1 MTIQIGEK
9 IGQFMGKLT
18 EIFHAGKGTL
28 NEILFSLI
36 ILLGAILVGFL
47 IHFLIFFFLKKWH
60 KRRES
65 SLKGLKFELSHLRAP
80 LHMLIPATCIAIVL
94 PFVRLPQQILSLLI
108 HLVNLWIIGTTGWM
122 LIRIVFMIQDM
133 VLSRYQLDVKD
144 NLEARRVYTQIRVIQ
159 RILIVIIL
167 FVTLAIMLLTFD
179 KVRQIGVSLL
189 ASAGIIGIILGF
201 AAQKTLGNLLAGI
214 QIAIAQPIRL
224 DDVVI
229 VENEWGW
236 IEEITLTYVVMR
248 IWDLRR
254 LIIPISYF
262 IEKPFQNW
270 TRISAD
276 LLGTVYLY
284 ADYTI
289 PIEAIRQ
296 ELFRILEK
304 SEYWDG
310 KVKGLQVTN
319 TTERIVEL
327 RALMSAADSP
337 TAWNLRCEVRENLL
351 TFIQKNYPEN
361 LPQMRVA
368 LERDKNHYEMKTKPI
383 IHETR

>member
-1 MTIQIGEK
+1 MD
-9 IGQFMGKLT
+9 KLT
-18 EIFHAGKGTL
+18 EIFGPGKNTS
-28 NEILFSLI
+28 NDILLSLVIILAASLI
-36 ILLGAILVGFL
+36 GFV
-47 IHFLIFFFLKKWH
+47 IHFIINALLKRWH
-60 KRRES
+60 RHRGS
-65 SLKGLKFELSHLRAP
+65 SLKELRLELGHFKAPLRA
-80 LHMLIPATCIAIVL
+80 LIPAICIATVL
-94 PFVRLPQQILSLLI
+94 PIVRIPHQLLDI
-108 HLVNLWIIGTTGWM
+108 FSHLLNLWIIGSSGW
-122 LIRIVFMIQDM
+122 LLVRTVFFVRDM
-133 VLSRYQLDVKD
+133 VLSRYQIDVKD
-144 NLEARRVYTQIRVIQ
+144 NLEARRVYTQIRVIE
-159 RILIVIIL
+159 RIIIVIIL
-167 FVTLAIMLLTFD
+167 LLVVAIMLLTFD

-189 ASAGIIGIILGF
+189 ASAGIIGITLGF

-276 LLGTVYLY
+276 LLGTVFLY

-289 PIEAIRQ
+289 PVEAVRQ
-296 ELFRILEK
+296 ELTRILEK
-304 SEYWDG
+304 SQYWDG
-310 KVKGLQVTN
+310 KVNSMQVTN
-319 TTERIVEL
+319 STERTVEL

-337 TAWNLRCEVRENLL
+337 TLWNLRCEVREKMLR
-351 TFIQKNYPEN
+351 FIQQEYPTC
-361 LPQMRVA
+361 LPQMRIG
-368 LERDKNHYEMKTKPI
+368 LERDKMNQNFCAPGPEKQNS
-383 IHETR
+383 

>member
-1 MTIQIGEK
+1 MTIQIGER
-9 IGQFMGKLT
+9 IGQFMDKLT
-18 EIFHAGKGTL
+18 EIFHTGKGTL
-28 NEILFSLI
+28 NDNLFSLT
-36 ILLGAILVGFL
+36 ILLGAALVGFV
-47 IHFLIFFFLKKWH
+47 IHFLINFFLKKWH

-65 SLKGLKFELSHLRAP
+65 SLKGLKLELSHLRAP
-80 LHMLIPATCIAIVL
+80 LRMLIPAICIAIVL

-108 HLVNLWIIGTTGWM
+108 HLVNLWIIGTTGW
-122 LIRIVFMIQDM
+122 LLVRIVLIVRDL
-133 VLSRYQLDVKD
+133 VLSRYQIDVKD
-144 NLEARRVYTQIRVIQ
+144 NLEARRVYTQIRLIQ

-179 KVRQIGVSLL
+179 KVRQIGMSLL

-262 IEKPFQNW
+262 IENPFQNW
-270 TRISAD
+270 TRISAA

-284 ADYTI
+284 ADYTV
-289 PIEAIRQ
+289 PVEAVRQ

-319 TTERIVEL
+319 TTDRIVEL
-327 RALMSAADSP
+327 RALMSAVDSP
-337 TAWNLRCEVRENLL
+337 TTWNLRCEVREKLL
-351 TFIQKNYPEN
+351 TFVQKNYHES
-361 LPQMRVA
+361 LPQMRVT
-368 LERDKNHYEMKTKPI
+368 LERDQKKSNATNV
-383 IHETR
+383 

>member
-1 MTIQIGEK
+1 MTIQIGER
-9 IGQFMGKLT
+9 IGQFMDKLT
-18 EIFHAGKGTL
+18 EIFHTGKGTL
-28 NEILFSLI
+28 NDNLFSLT
-36 ILLGAILVGFL
+36 ILLGAALVGFV
-47 IHFLIFFFLKKWH
+47 IHFLINFFLKKWH

-65 SLKGLKFELSHLRAP
+65 SLKGLKLELSHLRAP
-80 LHMLIPATCIAIVL
+80 LRMLIPAICIAIVL

-108 HLVNLWIIGTTGWM
+108 HLVNLWIIGTTGWLLVKIV
-122 LIRIVFMIQDM
+122 LIVRDL
-133 VLSRYQLDVKD
+133 VLSRYQIDVKD
-144 NLEARRVYTQIRVIQ
+144 NLEARRVYTQIRLIQ

-179 KVRQIGVSLL
+179 KVRQIGMSLL

-262 IEKPFQNW
+262 IENPFQNW
-270 TRISAD
+270 TRISAA

-284 ADYTI
+284 ADYTV
-289 PIEAIRQ
+289 PVEAVRQ

-304 SEYWDG
+304 SGYWDG

-319 TTERIVEL
+319 TTDRIVEL
-327 RALMSAADSP
+327 RALMSAVDSP
-337 TAWNLRCEVRENLL
+337 TTWNLRCEVREKLL
-351 TFIQKNYPEN
+351 TFVQKNYHES
-361 LPQMRVA
+361 LPQMRVT
-368 LERDKNHYEMKTKPI
+368 LERDQKKSNATNV
-383 IHETR
+383 

>member
-9 IGQFMGKLT
+9 IGPFMDKLT
-18 EIFHAGKGTL
+18 EIFQTGKGTL
-28 NEILFSLI
+28 NDFLFSLI
-36 ILLGAILVGFL
+36 ILLGAALVGFV
-47 IHFLIFFFLKKWH
+47 IHFMIDLFLKNWH

-65 SLKGLKFELSHLRAP
+65 SLKGLKLKFSHLKAP
-80 LHMLIPATCIAIVL
+80 LRMLIPAICIAIVL

-108 HLVNLWIIGTTGWM
+108 HLVNLWIIGTIGW
-122 LIRIVFMIQDM
+122 LLVRIVFIVRDR
-133 VLSRYQLDVKD
+133 VLGRYQIDVKD
-144 NLEARRVYTQIRVIQ
+144 NLEARRVYTQILLIQ

-179 KVRQIGVSLL
+179 KVRQIGMSLL

-224 DDVVI
+224 GDVVI
-229 VENEWGW
+229 IENEWGW
-236 IEEITLTYVVMR
+236 IEEINLTYVVMR

-254 LIIPISYF
+254 LIIPISFF
-262 IEKPFQNW
+262 IENPFQNW
-270 TRISAD
+270 TRISAA

-284 ADYTI
+284 ADYTV
-289 PIEAIRQ
+289 PVEAVRQ

-319 TTERIVEL
+319 TTDRIVEL
-327 RALMSAADSP
+327 RALMSAVDSP
-337 TAWNLRCEVRENLL
+337 TTWNLRCEVREKLL
-351 TFIQKNYPEN
+351 LFIQKNYHES
-361 LPQMRVA
+361 LPQMRVT
-368 LERDKNHYEMKTKPI
+368 LERDPKKSNTANI
-383 IHETR
+383 

>member
-1 MTIQIGEK
+1 MD
-9 IGQFMGKLT
+9 KLT
-18 EIFHAGKGTL
+18 EIFHPGKGTL
-28 NEILFSLI
+28 NDLLFSLI
-36 ILLGAILVGFL
+36 IILAAALIGFF
-47 IHFLIFFFLKKWH
+47 IHFIINFFLRKWH
-60 KRRES
+60 KRKES
-65 SLKGLKFELSHLRAP
+65 SLKGLRLELGHLKAP
-80 LHMLIPATCIAIVL
+80 LRMLIPAICIAIVL
-94 PFVRLPQQILSLLI
+94 PFVRLPQHILSILI
-108 HLVNLWIIGTTGWM
+108 HLVNLWIIGCTGW
-122 LIRIVFMIQDM
+122 LLVGIIFIIRDL

-189 ASAGIIGIILGF
+189 ASAGILGIILGF

-289 PIEAIRQ
+289 PVEAVRQ

-304 SEYWDG
+304 SEFWDG
-310 KVKGLQVTN
+310 KVKGLQVTD
-319 TTERIVEL
+319 TT
-327 RALMSAADSP
+327 
-337 TAWNLRCEVRENLL
+337 TAWNLRCDVREKLL

-361 LPQMRVA
+361 LPQTRVS
-368 LERDKNHYEMKTKPI
+368 LEKDRKNPNTSNI
-383 IHETR
+383 

>member
-1 MTIQIGEK
+1 MTIQIGER
-9 IGQFMGKLT
+9 IGQFMDKLT
-18 EIFHAGKGTL
+18 EIFHTGKGTL
-28 NEILFSLI
+28 NDNLFSLT
-36 ILLGAILVGFL
+36 ILLGAALVGFV
-47 IHFLIFFFLKKWH
+47 IHFLINFFLKKWH

-65 SLKGLKFELSHLRAP
+65 SLKGLKLELSHLRAP
-80 LHMLIPATCIAIVL
+80 LRMLIPAICIAIVL

-108 HLVNLWIIGTTGWM
+108 HLVNLWIIGTTGWLLVKIV
-122 LIRIVFMIQDM
+122 LIVRDL
-133 VLSRYQLDVKD
+133 VLSRYQIDVKD
-144 NLEARRVYTQIRVIQ
+144 NLEARRVYTQIRLIQ

-179 KVRQIGVSLL
+179 KVRQIGMSLL

-262 IEKPFQNW
+262 IENPFQNW
-270 TRISAD
+270 TRISAA

-284 ADYTI
+284 ADYTV
-289 PIEAIRQ
+289 PVEAVRQ

-319 TTERIVEL
+319 TTDRIVEL
-327 RALMSAADSP
+327 RALMSAVDSP
-337 TAWNLRCEVRENLL
+337 TTWNLRCEVREKLL
-351 TFIQKNYPEN
+351 TFVQKNYHES
-361 LPQMRVA
+361 LPQMRVT
-368 LERDKNHYEMKTKPI
+368 LERDQKKSNATNV
-383 IHETR
+383 